1 MHLVE
6 VDVIGLQTPQAR
18 VARGADVA
26 RREPAVVRPVG
37 HRAEHLRGEHDLLA
51 PLATLREPRADDLLG
66 AARALR
72 SAVAV
77 RGVEE
82 VDAELERAI
91 HDRVRVGLGRQRPEV
106 HRAEADRADTE
117 CGAAETSVF
126 HVMASIAGERAALLT
141 CDSFGFARRYPA
153 LPSLGPDGQAPPMR
167 AFVALVGCALVLG
180 ACSSS
185 SSSGKSA
192 TTNPPR
198 ASTAPASSTTTTV
211 ATGPH
216 SVGHVFV
223 INLENKDYANTWGP
237 GSQARYLNTTLLAHG
252 KLLSDYYG
260 IGHASLDNYIAEISG
275 QAPNPKT
282 QGDCTTYVPFVSTGT
297 GTYQQ
302 ALGSGC
308 LYPASVKT
316 VADQLTAAGKTWRGY
331 MEDMGTPC
339 RHPALGQVDMT
350 IAPKPEDMYAT
361 RHNPFVYFASL
372 TGSSACA
379 QNDVDFSHLATDL
392 KSVATTPNL
401 SFITPNVCHDG
412 HDQPCVDSEP
422 GGYVSADRWLA
433 AEVPVLMASPAY
445 KADGMII
452 VTFDES
458 AGADA
463 TACCH
468 TPPDPNSAQP
478 GGTGPGGGRIG
489 AVIVSPRVKAGTTDA
504 TPYNH
509 YALLCSIEDIFGLS
523 HLGFAGASGL
533 TCFGK
538 DVYDGP

>member
-1 MHLVE
+1 MRA
-6 VDVIGLQTPQAR
+6 VI
-18 VARGADVA
+18 
-26 RREPAVVRPVG
+26 
-37 HRAEHLRGEHDLLA
+37 
-51 PLATLREPRADDLLG
+51 
-66 AARALR
+66 
-72 SAVAV
+72 
-77 RGVEE
+77 
-82 VDAELERAI
+82 
-91 HDRVRVGLGRQRPEV
+91 
-106 HRAEADRADTE
+106 
-117 CGAAETSVF
+117 
-126 HVMASIAGERAALLT
+126 ALL
-141 CDSFGFARRYPA
+141 S
-153 LPSLGPDGQAPPMR
+153 
-167 AFVALVGCALVLG
+167 CALVLG

-192 TTNPPR
+192 TTNPPA
-198 ASTAPASSTTTTV
+198 ASTAPASSAVTTTTV

-216 SVGHVFV
+216 SIGHVFV
-223 INLENKDYANTWGP
+223 INLENKDFANTWGP
-237 GSQARYLNTTLLAHG
+237 GSAARYLNTTLLVHG
-252 KLLSDYYG
+252 KLLSNYYG

-297 GTYQQ
+297 GSYGQ

-308 LYPASVKT
+308 LYPAAVKT

-339 RHPALGQVDMT
+339 RHPELGQVDMT

-468 TPPDPNSAQP
+468 TPPDPNAAQP

-489 AVIVSPRVKAGTTDA
+489 AVVVSTRVKAGTTDA

-509 YALLCSIEDIFGLS
+509 YALLCSIEDMFGLS
-523 HLGFAGASGL
+523 HLGFAGAPGL
-533 TCFGK
+533 ACFGK
-538 DVYDGP
+538 DVYDGQ